1 MRLAFVSSLERASLR
16 KPTIARIARD
26 MIMGHKLLIV
36 EDNGE
41 VREML
46 ALALTDAGFS
56 VVTADDGYDG
66 LACAWRERPDLIL
79 TDIEMPNLDGIR
91 MIERLRVDPEMRAI
105 PVLVLSS
112 VHVGRLT
119 QAVAAGASIV
129 MQKPVR
135 LALLIDT
142 IRQTL
147 GINVAA

>member
-1 MRLAFVSSLERASLR
+1 V
-16 KPTIARIARD
+16 
-26 MIMGHKLLIV
+26 GNKLLIV
-36 EDNGE
+36 EDSQQ

-46 ALALTDAGFS
+46 AVALSDAGFC
-56 VVTADDGYDG
+56 VVTADDGLDG

-91 MIERLRVDPEMRAI
+91 MIERLRQEPELRSI

-112 VHVGRLT
+112 VHAGRLA
-119 QAVAAGASIV
+119 QAVAAGASSV

-135 LALLIDT
+135 LALLISL